1 MADRKRKGKLG
12 VNQLRDA
19 WKRYRDGDTI
29 FDDELDMLVKDTKQ
43 AIDLLIYRR
52 EFGIAVR
59 TLAQDLMTL
68 EGFQRARKNRA
79 A

>member
-1 MADRKRKGKLG
+1 MPKKTRKLG
-12 VNQLRDA
+12 VHQLRDA
-19 WKRYRDGDTI
+19 WKRYRDGDPI

-59 TLAQDLMTL
+59 TLASDLMTL